1 MSAPKN
7 WRFVR
12 VLLYTGSGF
21 TGCQTCPVA
30 AGLRFRE
37 KNQDSGDTCVASAL
51 VLGCVRPGSIAWF
64 YCLVLLPGSI
74 ATGVLPRR
82 QYHGA
87 IADGAVARLVMQPV
101 IPVNLSESCVDNYN
115 ITLIP

>member
-64 YCLVLLPGSI
+64 YCLVPLLRGYYHDANTTVLLPM
-74 ATGVLPRR
+74 ALLP
-82 QYHGA
+82 
-87 IADGAVARLVMQPV
+87 DW
-101 IPVNLSESCVDNYN
+101 SCNR
-115 ITLIP
+115 